1 MSDIDPRSWLIEWF
15 KNRNGDLPVD
25 ESEIDDANIF
35 ETQMID
41 SFGTIELVGAMES
54 ELNIRFTNDHY
65 MDRRFT
71 TIGGLSEMVHE
82 IREQG

>member
-1 MSDIDPRSWLIEWF
+1 MSDTDPKLWLVEWF
-15 KNRNGDLPVD
+15 RNRNGGLPVAEAD
-25 ESEIDDANIF
+25 IDDANIF

-41 SFGTIELVGAMES
+41 SFGTIELVGAMEA

-82 IREQG
+82 IRAQA